1 MPKLSKSLSAK
12 MMTYTA
18 GSPFS
23 TVRLNA
29 KGQQAALKFLN
40 QKALSKIKGVSQ
52 GVTEDIRRALINA
65 QVGGQ
70 PAIGAA
76 STILGQSQLE
86 KGVFRSSR
94 QRAMAVA
101 KNELRAARQHGV
113 IAQGREMGYKLFT
126 WISVLS
132 KGTCAFCL
140 RRHGMTK
147 SYANWLKLG
156 IPPSPHYGC
165 LCGLVPGRG
174 INKPG
179 PLTRSQVRKLGV
191 KGRIFRQV
199 PEPEYLKMR
208 RNFIACTNKAF
219 GLKGANRPFGIRI
232 G

>member
-1 MPKLSKSLSAK
+1 MPKLSKSLTAK

-23 TVRLNA
+23 SVKLGA
-29 KGQQAALKFLN
+29 KGQKAALEFLN
-40 QKALSKIKGVSQ
+40 KKALTKIVGVSQ
-52 GVTEDIRRALINA
+52 TVKADIRKALINA
-65 QVGGQ
+65 QIGGG

-76 STILGQSQLE
+76 STILGQSQLSR
-86 KGVFRSSR
+86 GVFRSSR

-113 IAQGREMGYKLFT
+113 LAQGRDMGYKMFT

-132 KGTCAFCL
+132 KGTCAVCRAL
-140 RRHGMTK
+140 HGQTK
-147 SYANWLKLG
+147 RYTTWLKLG
-156 IPPSPHYGC
+156 IPPSPHFGC

-174 INKPG
+174 IHKPG

-191 KGRIFRQV
+191 PGRIFRQV
-199 PEPEYLKMR
+199 PEKDYLTMR
-208 RNFIACTNKAF
+208 KTFIKCTDKAF
-219 GLKGANRPFGIRI
+219 GFKRPFGIRI